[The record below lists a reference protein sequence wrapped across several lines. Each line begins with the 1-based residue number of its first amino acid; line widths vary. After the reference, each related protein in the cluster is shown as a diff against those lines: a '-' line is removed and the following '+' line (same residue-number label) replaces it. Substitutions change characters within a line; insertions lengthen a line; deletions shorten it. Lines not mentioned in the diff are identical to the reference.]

1 MGTGDAQRTIRIFS
15 LFSPL
20 REPKKMEWVS
30 LVFALSIRTRV
41 LWPAKE
47 KLHKE
52 RTKRAKKPAN
62 RHVSIAAILKE
73 KKEGHASL
81 WCGIWEFYTRLP
93 RTINERLDLASF
105 FFISFYFF
113 FSFFI
118 LFLFCFVL
126 INLFFRSFIN
136 VSIQIFLLI

>member
-73 KKEGHASL
+73 KKEGRRLTLMHVEFENSIPGSL
-81 WCGIWEFYTRLP
+81 VQSTNALILP
-93 RTINERLDLASF
+93 VFL
-105 FFISFYFF
+105 FYFF
-113 FSFFI
+113 
-118 LFLFCFVL
+118 LFLFFLFHSLFVL
-126 INLFFRSFIN
+126 FCFDKSF
-136 VSIQIFLLI
+136 L